1 MPKFD
6 IKQEESKEIAK
17 ATFHKESN
25 YKVVTLNVDK
35 SAKQHVLHV
44 IQADELIKNK
54 QATEVKD
61 AKLESRDIE
70 HLTENTVKK

>member
-17 ATFHKESN
+17 ATFHKESD
-25 YKVVTLNVDK
+25 YKVVTLNADK

-70 HLTENTVKK
+70 HLTETPVKK